1 MYNNVEIFNII
12 FECSTATELL
22 QAKSIL
28 DEIQTVPFLLQMAYD
43 FKMNQLLKLN
53 II

>member
-28 DEIQTVPFLLQMAYD
+28 DEIQSVPFLLQKAYD
-43 FKMNQLLKLN
+43 FKMKQLLKFNL
-53 II
+53 I